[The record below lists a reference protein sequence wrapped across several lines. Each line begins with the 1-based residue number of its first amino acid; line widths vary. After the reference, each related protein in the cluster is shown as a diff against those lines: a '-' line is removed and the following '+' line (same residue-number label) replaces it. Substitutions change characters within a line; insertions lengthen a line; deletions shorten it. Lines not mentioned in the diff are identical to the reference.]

1 MMVEAMTEG
10 KEIDHVLSFFESAKS
25 KDPCFDFRGKRN
37 SHSEV
42 VGIAW
47 MTGVMRGHCHDG
59 LTSSLMLDMMKRQ
72 LNSANWPYCGSV
84 AITGENKVATL
95 TEAIV
100 IDENFCSYEWV
111 IRSISDMA
119 GQPMSTIKN

>member
-1 MMVEAMTEG
+1 
-10 KEIDHVLSFFESAKS
+10 
-25 KDPCFDFRGKRN
+25 
-37 SHSEV
+37 
-42 VGIAW
+42 

-72 LNSANWPYCGSV
+72 LNSANWPYCGPV

-111 IRSISDMA
+111 IRSILDIA
-119 GQPMSTIKN
+119 GQPMSTLACMFGDGIQSTELLGQLNVKHSANLILDIHHLRENWQKICSYF